1 MMAKEETKKAEE
13 KEETKKREIVIP
25 GETLVSGNDYLPGE
39 NTKREGKDIISL
51 RFGLVDRSE
60 RLIKV
65 IPLSGAY
72 MPRRGNTVIGKV
84 IDIMFNGWLMEI
96 NAPYSSFL
104 PVSEYPRYVNKNDL
118 AECYDIGDMVVCKV
132 GNVKRKGIDLTV
144 KGRGLGR
151 VEEGIIIY
159 INSHKVP
166 RVIGK
171 EGSMINLIKKETNC
185 NIVVGQNGVIWI
197 EGKNVEDELFAKKAI
212 MFVVEKSYI
221 EGLTEKVQE
230 WFNENKK
237 DEGDK

>member
-1 MMAKEETKKAEE
+1 MMAKEKTKKSKG
-13 KEETKKREIVIP
+13 KEETKKRDIVIP
-25 GETLVSGNDYLPGE
+25 GEILVSGNDYLPGE

-51 RFGLVDRSE
+51 RFGLFDKSE

-72 MPRRGNTVIGKV
+72 IPRRGNTVIGKV

-96 NAPYSSFL
+96 NAPYPSFL

-132 GNVKRKGIDLTV
+132 ANVKRKGIDLTV

-171 EGSMINLIKKETNC
+171 EGSMINLIKKETGC

-197 EGKNVEDELFAKKAI
+197 EGKNIEDELFAKKAI
-212 MFVVEKSYI
+212 MFVVKKSYI

-230 WFNENKK
+230 WFNKNKK
-237 DEGDK
+237 DKGEK